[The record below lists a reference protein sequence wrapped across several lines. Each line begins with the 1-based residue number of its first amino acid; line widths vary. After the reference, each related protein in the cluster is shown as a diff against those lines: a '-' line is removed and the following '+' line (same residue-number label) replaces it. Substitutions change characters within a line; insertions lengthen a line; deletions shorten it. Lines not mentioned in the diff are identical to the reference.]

1 MVSKEM
7 DNVISMLK
15 KFQESAGEI
24 TIAKIREGM
33 DQLGKMGKLPK
44 DVNCKPVIAGG
55 VPAEWITTPN
65 SENQKVV
72 LYLHGGGYVAGSISS
87 YRDLVAR
94 ISRVS
99 KARILLLEYRLGPEF
114 PFPSALEDSV
124 AAYNWL
130 VSTENID
137 PNKIIIAGDSA
148 GGGLTIA
155 TLIKLRDEGISLP
168 VAAVCLSPWIDLAGT
183 GESLKTN
190 KEIDPFITPEIFEF
204 SARGYLGP
212 MDPLNPLASP
222 LYADLQGLPPLF
234 IQVGTSEV
242 LLDDSIRFAER
253 AKTAG
258 VDVKLKIWKD
268 MIHIFAIFA
277 VFAPESRQA
286 IEQIGEFIQQFFDRE
301 SITTN

>member
-7 DNVISMLK
+7 ENVISMLK
-15 KFQESAGEI
+15 GFQESAGEI
-24 TIAKIREGM
+24 TIVKVREGM

-44 DVNCKPVIAGG
+44 DVKCKPVIAGS

-72 LYLHGGGYVAGSISS
+72 LYLHGGGYVAGSIAS

-99 KARILLLEYRLGPEF
+99 KARILILEYRLAPEF
-114 PFPSALEDSV
+114 PFPNALEDSV
-124 AAYNWL
+124 AAYKWL

-137 PNKIIIAGDSA
+137 PNNIIIAGDSA
-148 GGGLTIA
+148 GGGLTLA
-155 TLIKLRDEGISLP
+155 TVIKLRNEGFSLP
-168 VAAVCLSPWIDLAGT
+168 VALVCLSPWTDLAGT

-190 KEIDPFITPEIFEF
+190 REIDPFISIEMFEI
-204 SARGYLGP
+204 SVRNYLGTT
-212 MDPLNPLASP
+212 DPFNPLASP
-222 LYADLQGLPPLF
+222 LYADLQGLPPLL

-242 LLDDSIRFAER
+242 LLDDSVRFAKR
-253 AKTAG
+253 AKDSG
-258 VDVKLKIWKD
+258 VDVRLKIWKD

-277 VFAPESRQA
+277 IFTPESRQG
-286 IEQIGEFIQQFFDRE
+286 IEQIGEFIQQFFC
-301 SITTN
+301 